1 MEELEKIKI
10 TSTNIR
16 SILTRSTYSLSRIK
30 MKRLKLK
37 ERSRLFALRNRKKEK
52 LEKNSAFKR
61 SINKIKGVTPPI
73 IKNFGDGI
81 ISFAGLLL
89 LGFIVNNIEGITEK
103 IKEGVNKIK
112 ETFKPITAVIE
123 QIYNSATGFVKM
135 FDDESKT
142 DDFKKV
148 EENFKEAQ
156 PIIDEVDKDLKTI
169 GEKIGNFTGANL
181 GKINDSGT
189 LSDGRTYDIINLY
202 DKDKGIVP
210 FYRITD
216 EKGNIENIRTDKFIN
231 DMIEKH
237 NKDNPSKKIIIPKNE
252 SESRFYKEKKNQW
265 WDIFNVIPNGYEFDN
280 EKFNNIEGLPNTI
293 KEYKNPANVNSEVKV
308 LRQVVITDKE

>member
-37 ERSRLFALRNRKKEK
+37 ERSRLFASRNRKKDK

-210 FYRITD
+210 FYRIKD
-216 EKGNIENIRTDKFIN
+216 EKGNIESIRANKFII

-265 WDIFNVIPNGYEFDN
+265 WDVLNIIPNGYVFDN
-280 EKFNNIEGLPNTI
+280 EKFNNIEGLPNTVP
-293 KEYKNPANVNSEVKV
+293 EYKNPANVNSEVKV

>member
-16 SILTRSTYSLSRIK
+16 SILTRSTNSLSRIK

-216 EKGNIENIRTDKFIN
+216 EKGNIEISATDKLIN

-265 WDIFNVIPNGYEFDN
+265 WDVLNIIPNGYVFDN
-280 EKFNNIEGLPNTI
+280 EKFNNIEGLPNTVP
-293 KEYKNPANVNSEVKV
+293 EYKNPANVNSEVKV

>member
-16 SILTRSTYSLSRIK
+16 SILTRSTNSLSRIK

-52 LEKNSAFKR
+52 LEKNSAFKS
-61 SINKIKGVTPPI
+61 SIKKIKGVTPPI

-89 LGFIVNNIEGITEK
+89 LGFVINNIEGITTK

-252 SESRFYKEKKNQW
+252 SESRFYKKKKNQW
-265 WDIFNVIPNGYEFDN
+265 WDVLNIIPNGYVFDN
-280 EKFNNIEGLPNTI
+280 EKFNNIEGLPNTVPD
-293 KEYKNPANVNSEVKV
+293 YKNPANVNSEVKV

>member
-16 SILTRSTYSLSRIK
+16 SILTRSTNSLSRIK

-156 PIIDEVDKDLKTI
+156 PIIDEVDKILKTI
-169 GEKIGNFTGANL
+169 GEKIGSFTGANL
-181 GKINDSGT
+181 GKVNDSGT

-216 EKGNIENIRTDKFIN
+216 EKGNIENIRTDKFIA
-231 DMIEKH
+231 DSIEKH
-237 NKDNPSKKIIIPKNE
+237 NKENPSKKIIIPKNE

-265 WDIFNVIPNGYEFDN
+265 WDVMNIIPNGYVFDN
-280 EKFNNIEGLPNTI
+280 EKFNNIEGLPNTVPQ
-293 KEYKNPANVNSEVKV
+293 YTNPANVNSEVKV

>member
-37 ERSRLFALRNRKKEK
+37 ERSRLFASRNRKKDK

-216 EKGNIENIRTDKFIN
+216 EKGNIEISATDKLIN

-265 WDIFNVIPNGYEFDN
+265 WDVLNIIPNGYVFDN
-280 EKFNNIEGLPNTI
+280 EKFNNIEGLPNTVP
-293 KEYKNPANVNSEVKV
+293 EYKNPANVNSEVKV

>member
-16 SILTRSTYSLSRIK
+16 SILTRSTNSLSRIK

-169 GEKIGNFTGANL
+169 GEKIGNFTGGNL

-210 FYRITD
+210 FYRIKD
-216 EKGNIENIRTDKFIN
+216 EKGNIEISATDKLIN

-265 WDIFNVIPNGYEFDN
+265 WDVLNIIPNGYVFDN
-280 EKFNNIEGLPNTI
+280 EKFNNIEGLPNTVP
-293 KEYKNPANVNSEVKV
+293 EYKNPANVNSEVKV

>member
-30 MKRLKLK
+30 MKRIKLK
-37 ERSRLFALRNRKKEK
+37 ERSKLFALRNRKKEK

-148 EENFKEAQ
+148 EERYPQVLLQSVSNDFHSVQLLAQ
-156 PIIDEVDKDLKTI
+156 T
-169 GEKIGNFTGANL
+169 T
-181 GKINDSGT
+181 
-189 LSDGRTYDIINLY
+189 
-202 DKDKGIVP
+202 
-210 FYRITD
+210 
-216 EKGNIENIRTDKFIN
+216 
-231 DMIEKH
+231 
-237 NKDNPSKKIIIPKNE
+237 
-252 SESRFYKEKKNQW
+252 
-265 WDIFNVIPNGYEFDN
+265 
-280 EKFNNIEGLPNTI
+280 
-293 KEYKNPANVNSEVKV
+293 
-308 LRQVVITDKE
+308 

>member
-16 SILTRSTYSLSRIK
+16 SILTRSTNSLSRIK

-89 LGFIVNNIEGITEK
+89 LGFIVNNIEGISEK

-210 FYRITD
+210 FYRIKD
-216 EKGNIENIRTDKFIN
+216 EKGNIESIRANKFII

-265 WDIFNVIPNGYEFDN
+265 WDVLNIIPNGYVFDN
-280 EKFNNIEGLPNTI
+280 EKFNNIEGLPNTVP
-293 KEYKNPANVNSEVKV
+293 EYKNPANVNSEVKV

>member
-16 SILTRSTYSLSRIK
+16 SILTRSTNSLSRIK

-89 LGFIVNNIEGITEK
+89 LGFIVNNIEGISEK

-216 EKGNIENIRTDKFIN
+216 EKGNIEISATDKLIN

-265 WDIFNVIPNGYEFDN
+265 WDVLNIIPNGYVFDN
-280 EKFNNIEGLPNTI
+280 EKFNNIEGLPNTVP
-293 KEYKNPANVNSEVKV
+293 EYKNPANVNSEVKV

>member
-10 TSTNIR
+10 TSTNLR
-16 SILTRSTYSLSRIK
+16 SILTRATNSLSKIK
-30 MKRLKLK
+30 IKRQKLK
-37 ERSRLFALRNRKKEK
+37 ERQTFLKIRNQKKEK
-52 LEKNSAFKR
+52 LEKNSTFKR
-61 SINKIKGVTPPI
+61 SINKIRGVTPPI

-103 IKEGVNKIK
+103 IKEGVDKIK

-237 NKDNPSKKIIIPKNE
+237 NKENPSKKIIVPKNE

-280 EKFNNIEGLPNTI
+280 EKFNNIEGLPNTVP
-293 KEYKNPANVNSEVKV
+293 EYKNPANVNSEVKV

>member
-10 TSTNIR
+10 TSTNLR
-16 SILTRSTYSLSRIK
+16 SILTRSTNSLSRIK

-103 IKEGVNKIK
+103 IKEGVDKIK

-123 QIYNSATGFVKM
+123 QIYNGANGFVNM
-135 FDDESKT
+135 FRNDSKT
-142 DDFKKV
+142 DDLKQIEDEF
-148 EENFKEAQ
+148 EEAQ
-156 PIIDEVDKDLKTI
+156 PIIDEVQKDFESIRKQTEKLQGRTF
-169 GEKIGNFTGANL
+169 GEIT
-181 GKINDSGT
+181 DSGT
-189 LSDGRTYDIINLY
+189 LSDGRTYDIINLF
-202 DKDKGIVP
+202 DEDKGIVP
-210 FYRITD
+210 FYRIKD
-216 EKGNIENIRTDKFIN
+216 EKGNIESIRANKFII

-265 WDIFNVIPNGYEFDN
+265 WDVLNIIPNGYVFDN
-280 EKFNNIEGLPNTI
+280 EKFNNIEGLPNTVP
-293 KEYKNPANVNSEVKV
+293 EYKNPANVNSEVKV

>member
-16 SILTRSTYSLSRIK
+16 SILTRSTNSLSRIK

-37 ERSRLFALRNRKKEK
+37 ERNKLFALRNQKKQK
-52 LEKNSAFKR
+52 LEKNSAFKS
-61 SINKIKGVTPPI
+61 SIKKIKGVTPPI

-89 LGFIVNNIEGITEK
+89 LGFVINNIEGITTK

-210 FYRITD
+210 FYRIKD
-216 EKGNIENIRTDKFIN
+216 EKGNIESIRANKFII
-231 DMIEKH
+231 DTIEKH

-265 WDIFNVIPNGYEFDN
+265 WDVLNIIPNGYVFDN
-280 EKFNNIEGLPNTI
+280 EKFNNIEGLPNTVP
-293 KEYKNPANVNSEVKV
+293 EYKNPANVNSEVKV

>member
-10 TSTNIR
+10 TSTNLR
-16 SILTRSTYSLSRIK
+16 SILTRATNSLSKIK
-30 MKRLKLK
+30 IKRQKLK
-37 ERSRLFALRNRKKEK
+37 ERQTFLKIRNQKKEK
-52 LEKNSAFKR
+52 LEKNSTFKR
-61 SINKIKGVTPPI
+61 SINKIRGVTPPI

-103 IKEGVNKIK
+103 IKEGVDKIK
-112 ETFKPITAVIE
+112 ETFKPITSVIE
-123 QIYNSATGFVKM
+123 QIYNGAKGFVNV
-135 FDDESKT
+135 FRNDSKT
-142 DDFKKV
+142 DDFKQI
-148 EENFKEAQ
+148 EDEFEEAQ
-156 PIIDEVDKDLKTI
+156 PIIDEVQKDFESIRKQTEKLQGRTF
-169 GEKIGNFTGANL
+169 GEIT
-181 GKINDSGT
+181 DSGT
-189 LSDGRTYDIINLY
+189 LSDGRTYDIINLF
-202 DKDKGIVP
+202 DEDKGIVP

-237 NKDNPSKKIIIPKNE
+237 NKENPSKKIIVPKNE

-265 WDIFNVIPNGYEFDN
+265 WDVLNIIPNGYVFDN
-280 EKFNNIEGLPNTI
+280 EKFNNIEGLPNTVP
-293 KEYKNPANVNSEVKV
+293 EYKNPANINSEVKV

>member
-16 SILTRSTYSLSRIK
+16 SILTRSTNSLSRIK

-89 LGFIVNNIEGITEK
+89 LGFIVNNIEGISEK

-210 FYRITD
+210 FYRIKD
-216 EKGNIENIRTDKFIN
+216 EKGNIEISATDKLIN

-265 WDIFNVIPNGYEFDN
+265 WDVLNIIPNGYVFDN
-280 EKFNNIEGLPNTI
+280 EKFNNIEGLPNTVP
-293 KEYKNPANVNSEVKV
+293 EYKNPANVNSEVKV

>member
-10 TSTNIR
+10 TSTNLR
-16 SILTRSTYSLSRIK
+16 SILTRATNSLSKIK
-30 MKRLKLK
+30 IKRLKLK
-37 ERSRLFALRNRKKEK
+37 ERSRLFALRNQKKEK

-189 LSDGRTYDIINLY
+189 LSDGRTYDIINLF
-202 DKDKGIVP
+202 DEDKGVVP
-210 FYRITD
+210 FYRIKD
-216 EKGNIENIRTDKFIN
+216 EKGNIENIRTDKFIA
-231 DMIEKH
+231 DSIEKH
-237 NKDNPSKKIIIPKNE
+237 NKENPSKKIIIPKNE

-265 WDIFNVIPNGYEFDN
+265 WDVLNIIPNGYVFDN
-280 EKFNNIEGLPNTI
+280 EKFNNIEGLPNTVPQ
-293 KEYKNPANVNSEVKV
+293 YTNPANVNSEVKV

>member
-16 SILTRSTYSLSRIK
+16 SILTRSTNSLSRIK

-37 ERSRLFALRNRKKEK
+37 ERNKLFALRNQKKQK
-52 LEKNSAFKR
+52 LEKNSAFKS
-61 SINKIKGVTPPI
+61 SIKKIKGVTPPI

-169 GEKIGNFTGANL
+169 GEKIGNFTGGNL

-265 WDIFNVIPNGYEFDN
+265 WDVLNIIPNGYVFDN
-280 EKFNNIEGLPNTI
+280 EKFNNIEGLPNTVPD
-293 KEYKNPANVNSEVKV
+293 YKNPANVNSEVKV

>member
-16 SILTRSTYSLSRIK
+16 SILTRSTNSLSRIK

-37 ERSRLFALRNRKKEK
+37 ERNKLFALRNQKKQK
-52 LEKNSAFKR
+52 LEKNSAFKS
-61 SINKIKGVTPPI
+61 SIKKIKGVTPPI

-89 LGFIVNNIEGITEK
+89 LGFVINNIEGITTK

-210 FYRITD
+210 FYRIKD
-216 EKGNIENIRTDKFIN
+216 EKGNIESIRANKFII

-265 WDIFNVIPNGYEFDN
+265 WDVLNIIPNGYVFDN
-280 EKFNNIEGLPNTI
+280 EKFNNIEGLPNTVP
-293 KEYKNPANVNSEVKV
+293 EYKNPANVNSEVKV

>member
-10 TSTNIR
+10 TSTNLR
-16 SILTRSTYSLSRIK
+16 SILTRSTNSLSRIK

-37 ERSRLFALRNRKKEK
+37 ERSRLFASRNRKKDK

-103 IKEGVNKIK
+103 IKEGVDKIK

-123 QIYNSATGFVKM
+123 QIYNGANGFVNM
-135 FDDESKT
+135 FRNDSKT
-142 DDFKKV
+142 DDFKQI
-148 EENFKEAQ
+148 EDEFEEAQ
-156 PIIDEVDKDLKTI
+156 PIIDEVQKDFESIRKQTEKLQGRTF
-169 GEKIGNFTGANL
+169 GEIT
-181 GKINDSGT
+181 DSGT
-189 LSDGRTYDIINLY
+189 LSDGRTYDIINLF
-202 DKDKGIVP
+202 DEDKGIVP
-210 FYRITD
+210 FYRIKD
-216 EKGNIENIRTDKFIN
+216 EKGNIESIRANKFII

-265 WDIFNVIPNGYEFDN
+265 WDVLNIIPNGYVFDN
-280 EKFNNIEGLPNTI
+280 EKFNNIEGLPNTVP
-293 KEYKNPANVNSEVKV
+293 EYKNPANVNSEVKV